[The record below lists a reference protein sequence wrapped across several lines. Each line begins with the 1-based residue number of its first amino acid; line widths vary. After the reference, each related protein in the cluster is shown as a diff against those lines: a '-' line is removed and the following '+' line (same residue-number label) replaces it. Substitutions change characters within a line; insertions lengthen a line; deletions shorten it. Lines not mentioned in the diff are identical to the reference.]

1 MPKTVVVGVSG
12 GIAAYKAVG
21 LVSTLKKRGYDV
33 HVIMTQNAQEFVTPL
48 TFETIS
54 GNAAVIDTFKRE
66 DTYDV
71 KHISLAQK
79 ADMFIVAPATANVM
93 GKVAS
98 GVADD
103 MLTTTLMAAK
113 CPVVFAPAMNTAM
126 YMDDATQQSIK
137 VLKKRG
143 AYVMDTGTGAL
154 ACGDVGA
161 GRMREPDEIIAYMD
175 DVFLSLQDMHGVKVL
190 VSAGPTREAIDPVR
204 FLSNRSSGKM
214 GYAIAQAAVD
224 RGADVAIV
232 SGPVALEPPQK
243 ADVVNVSS
251 AAQMNEAMQAAA
263 KDADIVIMTA
273 AVADY
278 TPEEASAQKIKKG
291 GDMAL
296 KLVRTVDVL
305 AALGENKPTEQL
317 LVGFAAE
324 TENCVQNARNKLQR
338 KNLDAIA
345 LNDVSRSGEGFGAND
360 NNITLFFADGSE
372 KDLGSADKATLA
384 RQIIDEIFKLYQ
396 NQSTA
401 G

>member
-48 TFETIS
+48 TFEMIS

-93 GKVAS
+93 GKVA
-98 GVADD
+98 GGIADD

-232 SGPVALEPPQK
+232 SGPVALELPQK

-338 KNLDAIA
+338 KNLDVIA
-345 LNDVSRSGEGFGAND
+345 LNDVSRSGEGFGAD
-360 NNITLFFADGSE
+360 ENNITLFFADGSE